1 MYDFSGGCHF
11 VQSLPFIFDNKTQYS
26 TVLNVEKE
34 GREIERLEEKKKK
47 KILFSNSPASV
58 FLTIV
63 TKMKAVLLLQ
73 ELLLPL

>member
-11 VQSLPFIFDNKTQYS
+11 VQSLPFIFDNNTQYS

-47 KILFSNSPASV
+47 KDFIF
-58 FLTIV
+58 
-63 TKMKAVLLLQ
+63 
-73 ELLLPL
+73 

>member
-47 KILFSNSPASV
+47 ILFSNSPASV

>member
-1 MYDFSGGCHF
+1 MMYDFSGGCHF

-34 GREIERLEEKKKK
+34 GREIERLEKKKRFYFL
-47 KILFSNSPASV
+47 IPQHLF